1 MGKVLEGKVAI
12 VTGGT
17 SGIGRASSIELA
29 KAGAKVVV
37 SGRREKEGQETVR
50 LIQKAG
56 GTGMFMKVD
65 ITKEVDIIQL
75 VKKTIDAYG
84 RLDIAFNNAGILSH
98 GALDQVTEQE
108 YSKVFDANVKG
119 VLLSMKHEVPAM
131 LKSGGGSIINMSSV
145 AGLVSLNEIA
155 IYSASKHA
163 VVGMTKSAAL
173 ELARKNIRVNGVA
186 PAGIETDM
194 LTSFVPDLESAEAK
208 QFRELHPMGRFG
220 KSEEV
225 ANVVVFLA
233 SPASSFITGQTI
245 AIDGGYTAT

>member
-17 SGIGRASSIELA
+17 SGIGRASAIELA

-37 SGRREKEGQETVR
+37 SGRREKEGQETVQ

-56 GTGMFMKVD
+56 GTSLFVKVD
-65 ITKEVDIIQL
+65 ITKESDIAQM
-75 VKKTIDAYG
+75 VKKTLDTYG
-84 RLDIAFNNAGILSH
+84 RLDIAFNNAGILAH
-98 GALDQVTEQE
+98 GPITQVTEEE
-108 YSKVFDANVKG
+108 YKQVFDANVKG

-131 LKSGGGSIINMSSV
+131 LKSGGGSIINMSSI
-145 AGLVSLNEIA
+145 AGLISLKEVS

-163 VVGMTKSAAL
+163 VVGMIKSAAL
-173 ELARKNIRVNGVA
+173 ELAKQNIRVNGVA

-194 LTSFVPDLESAEAK
+194 LTSFVPDLESQEAK
-208 QFRELHPMGRFG
+208 KFRELHPMGRFG
-220 KSEEV
+220 KSEEI
-225 ANVVVFLA
+225 ASVVLFLA
-233 SPASSFITGQTI
+233 SSASSFITGQTI

>member
-1 MGKVLEGKVAI
+1 MGKILEGKVAI

-17 SGIGRASSIELA
+17 GGIGRASAVELA

-37 SGRREKEGQETVR
+37 TGRREKEGQETVQ

-56 GTGMFMKVD
+56 GTGIFVKVD
-65 ITKEVDIIQL
+65 INLEADIIQM
-75 VKKTIDAYG
+75 VKKTVDTYG
-84 RLDIAFNNAGILSH
+84 RLDIAFNNAGILAH
-98 GALDQVTEQE
+98 GPIAQVTEKE
-108 YSKVFDANVKG
+108 YTQVFDANVKG

-131 LKSGGGSIINMSSV
+131 LKSGGGSIINMSSIV
-145 AGLVSLNEIA
+145 GLISLSETA

-163 VVGMTKSAAL
+163 VVGMTKAAAL

-194 LTSFVPDLESAEAK
+194 LTSYVPNLESQEAK

-220 KSEEV
+220 KPEEI
-225 ANVVVFLA
+225 ASVVVFLA
-233 SPASSFITGQTI
+233 SPAASFITGQTI